1 MKPTKLIFL
10 VLTVFTYSY
19 IFSQQQSESDEKFD
33 YLTIGHFTLKKF
45 NIKENKP
52 LTEFKIPK
60 SGTRFTIKNKV
71 VHPVNDYNIYLIDIL
86 DYPNK
91 YKEGSKKDKLIE
103 YDQRGSDLYINII
116 DNDELFW
123 IKSEELDNL
132 LEEEFVLKRYYLHPK
147 FAYGASLSVPFKIR
161 PETDDFNMKITP
173 EITLG
178 GYVGL
183 KQRLSRFKDIY
194 VYIPVVTLG
203 VTTLGIN
210 ENNIIK
216 ETGNNEEVQDGLVLG
231 RTFSVGTI
239 FEFKSF
245 QIGLIGGF
253 DKAGGEIGKDWVY
266 NDKFWYSFS
275 IGYSFFGKE
284 SGK

>member
-1 MKPTKLIFL
+1 MKTAKITSIILLIMICSNC
-10 VLTVFTYSY
+10 Y
-19 IFSQQQSESDEKFD
+19 SQQTDSDEKFD
-33 YLTIGHFTLKKF
+33 YSAVGHFVLKDYDILKDL
-45 NIKENKP
+45 P
-52 LTEFKIPK
+52 LPTFKIP
-60 SGTRFTIKNKV
+60 SYGTRFVLKNKIP
-71 VHPVNDYNIYLIDIL
+71 HPSNNYNIYLIDIL
-86 DYPNK
+86 NYPEK
-91 YKEGSKKDKLIE
+91 YKKGKKKDSIINYKLK
-103 YDQRGSDLYINII
+103 GNTTYINID
-116 DNDELFW
+116 DNDKLFW
-123 IKSEELDNL
+123 IKSEEFDR
-132 LEEEFVLKRYYLHPK
+132 LEEEKWIVKRYHMYPK
-147 FAYGASLSVPFKIR
+147 FAYGASFSVPFKIR
-161 PETDDFNMKITP
+161 PETDELNMKITP

-178 GYVGL
+178 GYFGL
-183 KQRLSRFKDIY
+183 KQRLSRYNDIY
-194 VYIPVVTLG
+194 LYIPVITLG

-216 ETGNNEEVQDGLVLG
+216 EIGSTEETQDGLVLG

-245 QIGLIGGF
+245 QIGLVGGF